1 MKQNYAQSLEMQIP
15 QENSY
20 VELGIMDSRQYDLKE
35 FLKKYY
41 EFPSKNLEDIARYI
55 NFDSELKK
63 IIYNLEKIISE
74 EISYS
79 KISLDFMKETDP
91 REKILEIVIYG
102 KLNEEMQFQKEDIIS
117 DKIIDMYPN
126 TEKEYIILVELNV

>member
-91 REKILEIVIYG
+91 REKILEIVIYC

>member
-15 QENSY
+15 QENTY
-20 VELGIMDSRQYDLKE
+20 IGLDIMDSMKYNLKE
-35 FLKKYY
+35 FLKKHY
-41 EFPSKNLEDIARYI
+41 EFPSKNLEDIASYI

-63 IIYNLEKIISE
+63 IIYNLEKIISK

-79 KISLDFMKETDP
+79 RISLDFMKETDP
-91 REKILEIVIYG
+91 KEKILEIVIYC
-102 KLNEEMQFQKEDIIS
+102 KLNEEMQFQKEDIIG

-126 TEKEYIILVELNV
+126 TENEYIILVE